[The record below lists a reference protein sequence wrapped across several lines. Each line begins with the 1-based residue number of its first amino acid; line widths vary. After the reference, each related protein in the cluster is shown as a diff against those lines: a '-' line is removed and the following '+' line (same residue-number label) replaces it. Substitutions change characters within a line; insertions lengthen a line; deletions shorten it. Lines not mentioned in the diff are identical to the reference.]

1 LFNNFFAQTIVT
13 DKTIRSYFE
22 KTYFKMALISF
33 IFICIAI
40 LTTNIYLSSHV
51 NFNLFIITLVS
62 FIGTIIM
69 IAGLYI
75 RHKKL
80 SLGFI
85 YQQKVFNIDVIYSIL
100 IAPLILIL
108 YFIGGQQFL
117 LFSYLL
123 SSVTTYICYKNIKL

>member
-1 LFNNFFAQTIVT
+1 
-13 DKTIRSYFE
+13 
-22 KTYFKMALISF
+22 
-33 IFICIAI
+33 
-40 LTTNIYLSSHV
+40 
-51 NFNLFIITLVS
+51 
-62 FIGTIIM
+62 M

>member
-1 LFNNFFAQTIVT
+1 
-13 DKTIRSYFE
+13 
-22 KTYFKMALISF
+22 
-33 IFICIAI
+33 
-40 LTTNIYLSSHV
+40 
-51 NFNLFIITLVS
+51 
-62 FIGTIIM
+62 M

-85 YQQKVFNIDVIYSIL
+85 DQQKVFNIDVIYSIL